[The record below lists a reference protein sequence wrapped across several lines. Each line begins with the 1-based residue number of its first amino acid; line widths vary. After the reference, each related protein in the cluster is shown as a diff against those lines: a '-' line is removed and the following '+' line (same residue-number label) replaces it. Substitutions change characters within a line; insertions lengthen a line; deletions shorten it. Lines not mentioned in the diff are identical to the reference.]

1 MWNAIDHNGESG
13 GRGGVIEAEEGDHA
27 VDVDEQYGKVFRRH
41 PETGR

>member
-13 GRGGVIEAEEGDHA
+13 WRVGVIEPEQGDHT
-27 VDVDEQYGKVFRRH
+27 VHVDEQYGTFFRRH